1 MAKNKYMR
9 DCRKRRKLSEKQK
22 VKKAQRS
29 PVERAYD
36 RYICARDADVSD
48 KSLRRMLGYGFY
60 RDKFRTHNKKQQLFE
75 HWQKLKEKTNIQT
88 A

>member
-1 MAKNKYMR
+1 MVKNKYMR
-9 DCRKRRKLSEKQK
+9 DCRKRRKLAEKQR

-36 RYICARDADVSD
+36 RYVSVNKGD
-48 KSLRRMLGYGFY
+48 IGTKYMRKLLGSEHTREAFRMC
-60 RDKFRTHNKKQQLFE
+60 NKKQQLFD
-75 HWQKLKEKTNIQT
+75 HWQKLKDETTIQT